1 MTKKTKIKI
10 TAIVAVAVIAVIA
23 IVNLAS
29 GKKTKANSTSFTKHR
44 KWNLPQSAPPLQQP
58 AQ

>member
-29 GKKTKANSTSFTKHR
+29 GKNKGELNIIYETSKVE
-44 KWNLPQSAPPLQQP
+44 PQSAPPLRQP